1 MMFLYQCVNENKEIV
16 LITKHTKKIE
26 ETLKELKIDVNL
38 FDEIISLTK
47 EDEKYKYMDNE
58 VPSIFI
64 DDSFSERLAIS
75 NKLNIPVFDLDA
87 VESLI
92 DWKL

>member
-1 MMFLYQCVNENKEIV
+1 M
-16 LITKHTKKIE
+16 KHIKDIE
-26 ETLKELKIDVNL
+26 ETLRELKIDINL
-38 FDEIISLTK
+38 FDEIILLSK
-47 EDEKYKYMDNE
+47 EVEKIDFMDVE

-64 DDSFSERLAIS
+64 DDSFSERLSVAE
-75 NKLNIPVFDLDA
+75 NLDIPVFDLDA